1 MNDRLDI
8 DLARIG
14 KKWVACFD
22 LLGFSK
28 LTNNSINHAFNH
40 VERCL
45 LEAKQKSL
53 CDQKLRRAW
62 FSDTFL
68 FYSEDDS
75 SSSFHAID
83 FLSKNFFEMAI
94 LRNIPVR
101 GAMACDEFYADE
113 TNRIFIGRALVDAF
127 RFGEKCNWVGFVLC
141 PSAVCQIEKLNTSA
155 PRDIVSNGYKL
166 WNVPTKQKIVRGAEP
181 SEEAIV
187 ECSEKMQALL
197 WGVHLGLGNGG
208 QFMREL
214 KAMSERTDSPED
226 KVKYTNSIK
235 FLNHFGI
242 PK

>member
-1 MNDRLDI
+1 MNERLNI

-14 KKWVACFD
+14 KKWVSCFD

-28 LTNNSINHAFNH
+28 LTNNSIIHAFDR

-53 CDQKLRRAW
+53 CDHKLRRAW

-68 FYSEDDS
+68 FYTEDDS
-75 SSSFHAID
+75 SSSFGAID
-83 FLSKNFFEMAI
+83 SLSKNFFEMAL
-94 LRNIPVR
+94 LRNIPMR

-113 TNRIFIGRALVDAF
+113 TNRIFIGKALVDAF
-127 RFGEKCNWVGFVLC
+127 HFGEKCNWVGFVLC
-141 PSAVCQIEKLNTSA
+141 RSAVCQIEKLNASV
-155 PRDIVSNGYKL
+155 PRDIVSNGYEL
-166 WNVPTKQKIVRGAEP
+166 WDVPTKQKIVRGTEP
-181 SEEAIV
+181 SEETIV

-197 WGVHLGLGNGG
+197 CGVQLGLGNGS
-208 QFMREL
+208 QFMRAL
-214 KAMSERTDSPED
+214 KAMSERTDSPKD
-226 KVKYTNSIK
+226 KVKYTNSIE

>member
-1 MNDRLDI
+1 MNERLNI

-14 KKWVACFD
+14 KKWVSCFD

-28 LTNNSINHAFNH
+28 LTNDSIIQAFDR

-45 LEAKQKSL
+45 LEAKQESL
-53 CDQKLRRAW
+53 CDHKLRRAW

-68 FYSEDDS
+68 FYTEDDS
-75 SSSFHAID
+75 SSSFGAID
-83 FLSKNFFEMAI
+83 LLSKNFFEMAL
-94 LRNIPVR
+94 LRNIPMR

-113 TNRIFIGRALVDAF
+113 TNRIFIGSALVDAF

-141 PSAVCQIEKLNTSA
+141 PSAVCQIKKLGET
-155 PRDIVSNGYKL
+155 VSNGYKL
-166 WNVPTKQKIVRGAEP
+166 CDVPTKQKIVRSAEP

-197 WGVHLGLGNGG
+197 CGVHLGLGNGS
-208 QFMREL
+208 QFMRAL
-214 KAMSERTDSPED
+214 KAMSERTDSPKD
-226 KVKYTNSIK
+226 KVKYTNSIE